1 VRNYGSQDISVFV
14 IGNKKDLNM
23 QREVTIEE
31 GQDFAKK
38 QDAYFLETS
47 ALDNS
52 DGSIDKAFEIMTRE
66 ILKRAPQSEI
76 GDSQIQ
82 ISSQYGG
89 GYTTE
94 SYYTG
99 KRTKV
104 PNQDKNP
111 EGGCNC

>member
-1 VRNYGSQDISVFV
+1 
-14 IGNKKDLNM
+14 M

-31 GQDFAKK
+31 GQDFARK
-38 QDAYFLETS
+38 QEAYFLETS

-66 ILKRAPQSEI
+66 ILKRAPQTEM
-76 GDSQIQ
+76 GDSQIYL
-82 ISSQYGG
+82 SSQYGG

-104 PNQDKNP
+104 PRDEKN
-111 EGGCNC
+111 EAGGCNC